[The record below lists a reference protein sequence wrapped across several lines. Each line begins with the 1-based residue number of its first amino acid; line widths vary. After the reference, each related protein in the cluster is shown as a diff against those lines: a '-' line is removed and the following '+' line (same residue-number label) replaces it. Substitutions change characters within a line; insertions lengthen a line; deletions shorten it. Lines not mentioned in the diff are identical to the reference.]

1 MGQRRE
7 AAVARKTL
15 ASGLVSSV
23 PQVAILSNGGYS
35 VMITDA
41 GAGYGTWRNLDVS
54 RWREDATRDCWGQ
67 FCYVRDLDGNKQ
79 WSVGSQPLR
88 HPGGTTYEH
97 TFSRDKA
104 EFHCVA
110 EDIEIR
116 WSVCVAPG
124 VDAEVRSLTVSNIG
138 RGTRRLEFTSY
149 LEVCLNHR
157 RADRAH
163 PAFAKLFI
171 ETEFDEA
178 TGALIARRRPR
189 EAEEK
194 PLYAVHVSAC
204 SQGEPQ
210 SVTYETDR
218 LRFLGRGR
226 TTENPVSLEIDA
238 ALSNTVGAVLD
249 PIFALR
255 RTLVLTPGATASL
268 AFATGASDSRAAVQN
283 IADRF
288 SKIRG
293 GEDGLF

>member
-1 MGQRRE
+1 MRKTIRGSILGTKLDLDECLQFAGDGKVKVHHSVERLEDINDIFDRMREQQDRRPGGDEDLETKAKPLGQRRE
-7 AAVARKTL
+7 AAVARKSL

-54 RWREDATRDCWGQ
+54 RWREDATRDCWGR

-138 RGTRRLEFTSY
+138 RGTRRPRVYQLFGSLPEP
-149 LEVCLNHR
+149 
-157 RADRAH
+157 
-163 PAFAKLFI
+163 PAS
-171 ETEFDEA
+171 
-178 TGALIARRRPR
+178 RPGPSCIR
-189 EAEEK
+189 EA
-194 PLYAVHVSAC
+194 LHRN
-204 SQGEPQ
+204 G
-210 SVTYETDR
+210 
-218 LRFLGRGR
+218 
-226 TTENPVSLEIDA
+226 
-238 ALSNTVGAVLD
+238 
-249 PIFALR
+249 
-255 RTLVLTPGATASL
+255 
-268 AFATGASDSRAAVQN
+268 
-283 IADRF
+283 
-288 SKIRG
+288 IR
-293 GEDGLF
+293 